1 MITQIRLHFFSLL
14 LFVDY
19 STLKEKYLS
28 RKIDVFVGV
37 HIRRTDYFN
46 HLKNT
51 YLIEPVKLDYF
62 YRAMDFYQV
71 KNSPFFLSRRR
82 RLSEPNIVI
91 ILHEYVALRSTDN
104 QLFDCL
110 TSVLKSLLNM
120 LMNWACF

>member
-1 MITQIRLHFFSLL
+1 MFRSHRLGCIFSFV
-14 LFVDY
+14 LFVNY
-19 STLKEKYLS
+19 SSLIEKYLS

-71 KNSPFFLSRRR
+71 KFSPIFFSRR
-82 RLSEPNIVI
+82 LPEPNIVI
-91 ILHEYVALRSTDN
+91 ILHEYMALRSTYN
-104 QLFDCL
+104 QLFDYS